1 MSPEAKAELLKRLQG
16 GRAKTKAMREEA
28 KSKGLPDPKPRKPRA
43 KKMSEAGKQAL
54 MDKAHASGVDE
65 NAKRMA
71 GELAMKRA
79 GKMAGKHAEPVDA
92 KEALPDPMANKPARE
107 GPNAP
112 RPIDAAKN
120 NAVNQVAAM
129 PPSPEDNKS
138 TEIDVPNL
146 PDKKNPKKMV
156 SDPDTIPEAAPRK
169 GISTTGKP
177 DKYNN
182 NDMIRSLESGD
193 SAISVQYP
201 GQKESIKKMLKV
213 DKAEDK
219 PLAPAPNPTPKEK
232 TVRSVTKHVQDVKAV
247 ESRAPFSFA
256 AIRKVLYQ

>member
-28 KSKGLPDPKPRKPRA
+28 KAKGLPDPKPRKPRA
-43 KKMSEAGKQAL
+43 KKADA
-54 MDKAHASGVDE
+54 
-65 NAKRMA
+65 
-71 GELAMKRA
+71 
-79 GKMAGKHAEPVDA
+79 MAGKHAEPVDT
-92 KEALPDPMANKPARE
+92 KEALADPMANKPARE
-107 GPNAP
+107 GPGAP

-120 NAVNQVAAM
+120 DAVNVVAAM
-129 PPSPEDNKS
+129 PPNPEENKS

-146 PDKKNPKKMV
+146 PSKKNPKKMV
-156 SDPDTIPEAAPRK
+156 ADPESIPEAAPRK

-177 DKYNN
+177 EKYNN

-201 GQKESIKKMLKV
+201 GQKESIKKMLDT
-213 DKAEDK
+213 DKKQDK

-232 TVRSVTKHVQDVKAV
+232 TVKSVTKHVPDMPAV
-247 ESRAPFSFA
+247 EARQPFSFA